1 MKTGL
6 LDESLI
12 DAAVAR
18 ILALKF
24 RLGLFEDPRLPD
36 QKRIDAVIGSEE
48 HQQLNLEVAREAVA
62 LLKNDGSLPFNVAGA
77 KRIAVVGPLADDA
90 QTQLGDWAGSSGQIN
105 WMPDGHPREMITT
118 VLDGFKQLA
127 PEGCEV
133 VYSRGANIVDLV
145 PDPEGEFR
153 MDSLARRSA
162 FPPRLIAHC
171 LTKPWKTHAKA
182 T

>member
-36 QKRIDAVIGSEE
+36 QERINAVIGSEE

-62 LLKNDGSLPFNVAGA
+62 LLKNNGSLPFNAAGA

-90 QTQLGDWAGSSGQIN
+90 QTQLGDWAGSSG
-105 WMPDGHPREMITT
+105 
-118 VLDGFKQLA
+118 
-127 PEGCEV
+127 
-133 VYSRGANIVDLV
+133 
-145 PDPEGEFR
+145 
-153 MDSLARRSA
+153 RSTG
-162 FPPRLIAHC
+162 C
-171 LTKPWKTHAKA
+171 LTA
-182 T
+182 TRAR

>member
-36 QKRIDAVIGSEE
+36 QERINAVIGSEE

-62 LLKNDGSLPFNVAGA
+62 LLKNNGSLPFNAAGA
-77 KRIAVVGPLADDA
+77 KRIAVVGPLP
-90 QTQLGDWAGSSGQIN
+90 TMRKLSWATG
-105 WMPDGHPREMITT
+105 RA
-118 VLDGFKQLA
+118 A
-127 PEGCEV
+127 PV
-133 VYSRGANIVDLV
+133 
-145 PDPEGEFR
+145 
-153 MDSLARRSA
+153 RSTG
-162 FPPRLIAHC
+162 C
-171 LTKPWKTHAKA
+171 LTA
-182 T
+182 TRAR

>member
-36 QKRIDAVIGSEE
+36 QERINAVIGSEE

-62 LLKNDGSLPFNVAGA
+62 LLKNNGSLPFNAAGA

-90 QTQLGDWAGSSGQIN
+90 QTQLGDWAA
-105 WMPDGHPREMITT
+105 
-118 VLDGFKQLA
+118 A
-127 PEGCEV
+127 PV
-133 VYSRGANIVDLV
+133 
-145 PDPEGEFR
+145 
-153 MDSLARRSA
+153 RSTG
-162 FPPRLIAHC
+162 C
-171 LTKPWKTHAKA
+171 LTA
-182 T
+182 TRAR